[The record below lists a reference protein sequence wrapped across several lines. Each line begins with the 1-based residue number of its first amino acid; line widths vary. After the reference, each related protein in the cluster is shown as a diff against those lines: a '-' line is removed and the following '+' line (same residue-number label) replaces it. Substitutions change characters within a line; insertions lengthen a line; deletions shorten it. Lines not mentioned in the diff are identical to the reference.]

1 MSRSY
6 KLNPTYGPTGREGRF
21 GETHR
26 SDSKRAAYRQAQ
38 ANSARRLADRAAVA
52 EALEAMAGDD
62 RTDADLL
69 EAAYPG
75 VVWHYGAPTWLCAC
89 AGHDEWQ
96 DGEPVDGR
104 GRCMGKG
111 GGLKYRNALTDDW
124 QD

>member
-1 MSRSY
+1 MSRSLHESFDTAW
-6 KLNPTYGPTGREGRF
+6 KGSL
-21 GETHR
+21 
-26 SDSKRAAYRQAQ
+26 KAAARAA
-38 ANSARRLADRAAVA
+38 RRRDDRLTVV

-75 VVWHYGAPTWLCAC
+75 VVWHYGAPTWVCAC

-96 DGEPVDGR
+96 DGEPVDGS

-111 GGLKYRNALTDDW
+111 GGWKYRNALTGAW